1 MIFGCFSDDLGC
13 FSKKLRICKN
23 MEKALVFTVF
33 CKGRHLE
40 KRQNQQ
46 KKHENSM
53 KISNGK
59 KEVTKLLE
67 NSIWEGLGL
76 NLGGFGDALGRLWAT
91 FGRMLLAFWALK
103 RISF

>member
-1 MIFGCFSDDLGC
+1 MILE
-13 FSKKLRICKN
+13 KLRICKN
-23 MEKALVFTVF
+23 IEKPWFLQCFVKVDIL
-33 CKGRHLE
+33 KSN
-40 KRQNQQ
+40 KNQQ

-67 NSIWEGLGL
+67 KSIWEGLGL

-91 FGRMLLAFWALK
+91 FGRMLLAFWALR